1 MKRTILLLII
11 TLTATAA
18 FAATWADGMYFAQ
31 EDGFS
36 RTGWKYNVT
45 LTVRNGRI
53 TEAVWNGTNI
63 AGDMDKVSLSES
75 GNYPMVA
82 RGGAQSDW
90 HVQAGQSEAYLLR
103 TQDPT
108 QIAYSSDEGHT
119 DAISG
124 VSIHVVEF
132 FSLAEKALAAGP
144 VARGPYR
151 DGYFQ
156 AEEAQFSANS
166 GWKYIAQFTVVN
178 GSVVQVNWNGV
189 HKDGGD
195 TKKQVSMAG
204 NYPMVANGG
213 AMADWHVQGDK
224 VEAFFLAN
232 GTSAPDAISGASIKY
247 GSLYSLAGQ
256 ALRRR

>member
-1 MKRTILLLII
+1 MKKIILLLII
-11 TLTATAA
+11 ALAATAA
-18 FAATWADGMYFAQ
+18 FAGDWANGVYFAQ
-31 EDGFS
+31 EEAFS
-36 RTGWKYNVT
+36 GSGWKYNVT

-63 AGDMDKVSLSES
+63 AGGPDKISVSEA

-82 RGGAQSDW
+82 RGGAQADW
-90 HVQAGQSEAYLLR
+90 HVQAGKAEAYLLR

-108 QIAYSSDEGHT
+108 QIRYTSNEGHT

-124 VSIHVVEF
+124 VTIHVVEF

-144 VARGPYR
+144 VARAPYR
-151 DGYFQ
+151 DGYYQ

-166 GWKYIAQFTVVN
+166 GWKYFAQFTVVN

-195 TKKQVSMAG
+195 TKKQVSAAG

-213 AMADWHVQGDK
+213 AMADWHVQGEK

-232 GTSAPDAISGASIKY
+232 GTSEPDAISGATISF
-247 GSLYSLAGQ
+247 GSLYSLANQ

>member
-1 MKRTILLLII
+1 MKKIILLLII
-11 TLTATAA
+11 ALAATAA
-18 FAATWADGMYFAQ
+18 FAGDWANGVYFAQ
-31 EDGFS
+31 EEAFS
-36 RTGWKYNVT
+36 GSGWKYNVT

-63 AGDMDKVSLSES
+63 AGGPDKISVSEA

-82 RGGAQSDW
+82 RGGAQADW
-90 HVQAGQSEAYLLR
+90 HVQAGKAEAYLLR

-108 QIAYSSDEGHT
+108 QIRYTSNEGHT
-119 DAISG
+119 AAI
-124 VSIHVVEF
+124 
-132 FSLAEKALAAGP
+132 A
-144 VARGPYR
+144 
-151 DGYFQ
+151 
-156 AEEAQFSANS
+156 ANS
-166 GWKYIAQFTVVN
+166 GWKYFAQFTVVN

-195 TKKQVSMAG
+195 TKKQVSAAG

-213 AMADWHVQGDK
+213 AMADWHVQGEK

-232 GTSAPDAISGASIKY
+232 GTSEPDAISGATISF
-247 GSLYSLAGQ
+247 GSLYSLANQ